1 MKLEA
6 AAAVLLRAACLLFLI
21 SFPTMTTTEV
31 SENGST
37 QTKTVFLIRHAESEE
52 NRRLASFKTT
62 MKTLARFR
70 LPNTKDVTAGF
81 GLLNVYENVD
91 SHVSEFGQR
100 QIEHMAA
107 VLEQSDFVR
116 RSKIQLVA
124 HSPLIRA
131 RETCQGM
138 LGVAS
143 CQAGGPDA
151 DNDEDD
157 DGRPKAALGEVA
169 EVLELDLLIE
179 KTPAEWLPG
188 NSGSLEKRLRA
199 LEDWVAAQSHTVI
212 ALVGHSQFFKA
223 LLELDYKF
231 GNCDVM
237 EVQFNAPPQEES
249 NTPTKKWTNL
259 KEVHLCRLPVSADTT
274 TAAKDAN
281 KNAK

>member
-1 MKLEA
+1 MTSTEA
-6 AAAVLLRAACLLFLI
+6 SA
-21 SFPTMTTTEV
+21 T
-31 SENGST
+31 GST

-70 LPNTKDVTAGF
+70 LPNAKDVTAGF

-131 RETCQGM
+131 RETCRGM

-143 CQAGGPDA
+143 CQAGGSDA
-151 DNDEDD
+151 DNDG
-157 DGRPKAALGEVA
+157 GRPKVALGEVA

-199 LEDWVAAQSHTVI
+199 LEDWVAAQSHSVI

-237 EVQFNAPPQEES
+237 EVQFNAPSSEES
-249 NTPTKKWTNL
+249 NRPTKKWTNL
-259 KEVHLCRLPVSADTT
+259 KEVHLCRLPTSADAA

-281 KNAK
+281 ENAK